1 MLIFFI
7 FFKKSIDLSIKKVYN
22 RVRKGQIGTMFIGEY
37 NFNIDGS
44 HRVNIP
50 NSFKKDLEG
59 TFVIAKGFE
68 KCLYIFSDKQWQ
80 GLSEKLNELAI
91 TKQINR
97 MFARSFNA
105 GAYETELDAKG
116 RICINKKLYEY
127 AGLGK
132 ECVILGVGN
141 HIEIWDEAE
150 YEKYLNENPDV
161 MAAISEELV
170 I

>member
-1 MLIFFI
+1 
-7 FFKKSIDLSIKKVYN
+7 
-22 RVRKGQIGTMFIGEY
+22 MFIGEY

-59 TFVIAKGFE
+59 TFIIAKGFE

-80 GLSEKLNELAI
+80 DLSIKLNELSI
-91 TKQINR
+91 TKNANR
-97 MFARSFNA
+97 MFQRSFNA

-116 RICINKKLYEY
+116 RVCINKKLFEY
-127 AGLGK
+127 AGLDK
-132 ECVILGVGN
+132 ECVVLGVGS
-141 HIEIWDEAE
+141 HIEIWDVKE
-150 YEKYLNENPDV
+150 YEQYLEANQDV
-161 MAAISEELV
+161 LVTISEELV

>member
-1 MLIFFI
+1 M
-7 FFKKSIDLSIKKVYN
+7 YN

-59 TFVIAKGFE
+59 TFIIAKGFE

-80 GLSEKLNELAI
+80 DLSIKLNELSI
-91 TKQINR
+91 TKNANR
-97 MFARSFNA
+97 MFQRSFNA

-116 RICINKKLYEY
+116 RVCINKKLFEY
-127 AGLGK
+127 AGLDK
-132 ECVILGVGN
+132 ECVVLGVGS
-141 HIEIWDEAE
+141 HIEIWDVKE
-150 YEKYLNENPDV
+150 YEQYLEANQDV
-161 MAAISEELV
+161 LVTISEELV